1 MKTGDDFP
9 RLTNSSSIRF
19 AFLAYLALSSVW
31 LIIALRFSQT
41 GWDFTQFYIAAHL
54 PVSSLYNRTEFV
66 ATGTKLLAPI
76 GINYYPPFVRP
87 AVFALGLKPLTL
99 FSYWGA
105 YWLWAAVGFV
115 SYLATL
121 LILFRRFDLPKNLLP
136 AFALFT
142 PSLFGIVTGQDAN
155 VYLLVLVG
163 ALLLILSGREIV
175 GGLMLALCAYK
186 FNLLLF
192 LPLVLIFKARWKSFF
207 AFIVGTSAAA
217 LLSALLAPTSHYF
230 VLLRSIP
237 QLTIGF
243 IPGGLHGVAIRTGH
257 ELVYFPLAAVGSAF
271 CAYLIWKLPLVD
283 AFGVAVTGALLLG
296 YHVTWYDCALLVFP
310 ICVAWRASSKGAHAW
325 LLALLVLPFGW
336 ILGKEAFQVIA
347 ETILLLLF
355 ARRLLPLGR
364 QRPECSFPI
373 SRSNSSA
380 LLTKASSTSFCRP

>member
-1 MKTGDDFP
+1 MKTGNDFS
-9 RLTNSSSIRF
+9 RLTNFRSISF
-19 AFLAYLALSSVW
+19 TFLAYLALSSVW

-87 AVFALGLKPLTL
+87 AVFALALKPLAL

-105 YWLWAAVGFV
+105 YWLWAAVGFAA
-115 SYLATL
+115 YLATL

-136 AFALFT
+136 GFALFA

-163 ALLLILSGREIV
+163 ALLLILSRKEIA

-192 LPLVLIFKARWKSFF
+192 LPLVLIFKARWKSLF
-207 AFIVGTSAAA
+207 AFTIGTSAAA
-217 LLSALLAPTSHYF
+217 ALSALLAPTSQYL

-237 QLTIGF
+237 QQTIGF
-243 IPGGLHGVAIRTGH
+243 IPGGVRGVAIRTGH
-257 ELVYFPLAAVGSAF
+257 ELVYFPLAALGSAF
-271 CAYLIWKLPLVD
+271 CIYLIWKLPLLD
-283 AFGVAVTGALLLG
+283 ASCVAVTGALLLG
-296 YHVTWYDCALLVFP
+296 YHVTWYDCALLVLP
-310 ICVAWRASSKGAHAW
+310 ICVAWRASSKNARAW
-325 LLALLVLPFGW
+325 LLALLVLPFAW
-336 ILGKEAFQVIA
+336 ILGKEAFQVAA
-347 ETILLLLF
+347 ETIILF
-355 ARRLLPLGR
+355 QLTRLASASPSPLT
-364 QRPECSFPI
+364 RPEPF
-373 SRSNSSA
+373 
-380 LLTKASSTSFCRP
+380 